1 MGKSTVESGAILAV
15 WNNVVVDIF
24 VLCAL
29 AISHEL

>member
-15 WNNVVVDIF
+15 WKNVVVDMF

-29 AISHEL
+29 AITHE